1 VIASVSFLLAAG
13 LCLAAAFV
21 AVRRGRG
28 PRRAGWMVLG
38 AALVVLSAAMGL
50 AAWGAQTSGG
60 LGAAAGVLALSA
72 ALGLSASLI
81 RLRPTIVGTMTPTPP
96 GDRLQRMMGRGWD
109 VLVLLDERGHVLYA
123 TESVTRVLGYTLDE
137 YVGSSPFGSLHPDD
151 TGYSAGRFRELLRTP
166 GDTVRTEVRSRHK
179 NGEWR
184 WLEIL
189 ATNLQRD
196 PDFRAIAVNYR
207 DITDRHAA
215 EEALRFREREMRSL
229 ADNAPTII
237 VRFDRQLR
245 HVFVNRAIESKTGI
259 PVAAFLG
266 KTHAELGMPAEV
278 TALWTDTLRRVF
290 ERGAEEVLE
299 FEFPT
304 PQGLVYFRSRVVPE
318 LDEQGGVQ
326 TVLVIADDITERR
339 QAEKE
344 LQRSLS
350 LVRATLESTADGILV
365 VDREG
370 HILDFNQR
378 FAEMWRIPEAVLA
391 ARRDELAVQ
400 SVLGDLENPEAFLA
414 KVRSMYDE
422 PDAESYDIVRFKDG
436 RLFERYSLPQRVEGE
451 SVGRV
456 WSFRDITAER
466 EAEAALRKSE
476 ASYRALVD
484 HATYGIYR
492 STPDGHFQSANPA
505 IVKMLGYETEAD
517 LLALDV
523 ASDVYVTPDLR
534 ARLIDQY
541 RNSDRVEGVEV
552 EWRRR
557 DGSMILVRLSGRPV
571 HAADGSVE
579 SFEMIAED
587 ITEQRALEAQ
597 LRQAQKM
604 EAVGQLTGGI
614 AHDFNNLLTVILAN
628 ADILDRGFP
637 GDRPDLREDL
647 AELRKAA
654 QRGGDMI
661 RKLLGFSRR
670 EVLVLK
676 PVALSAVVGNL
687 MPMLRRVLP
696 ETIDVR
702 FTPRDTGDGV
712 RADEGA
718 LEQILLNLAT
728 NARDA
733 MPDGGRLRIE
743 IARDQLE
750 RDHQAVEGFGRPG
763 DYVRLGFSDSGI
775 GMDESTLERIFDPFF
790 TTKPPGVGTGLGMAM
805 IYGLVKQQ
813 HGFIDVKSRPGE
825 GTTVHIYLPIAGVP
839 TADPRPSGTRAPS
852 GDAEGTET
860 ILLVEDEPAIRR
872 AAKRLLEKK
881 GYTVLLAENGIEALE
896 VVQRH
901 GDSIDLIISDVVMPR
916 MGGVPLYHAL
926 QERNL
931 HVPFMFTSG
940 YALRDVRDGIPT
952 DAGVPFVHKPWDV
965 NDLLGRVR
973 EVLDLR

>member
-1 VIASVSFLLAAG
+1 MIASVSFVLAAG
-13 LCLAAAFV
+13 LCLAAAVV

-38 AALVVLSAAMGL
+38 GALVLLGVAMGL
-50 AAWGAQTSGG
+50 AAWAVAQSSGG
-60 LGAAAGVLALSA
+60 LAAAAGILALAA

-81 RLRPTIVGTMTPTPP
+81 RLRPTIVETTTPTPP
-96 GDRLQRMMGRGWD
+96 GDRLQRMMERGWD

-137 YVGSSPFGSLHPDD
+137 YVGSSPFSSLHPDD
-151 TGYSAGRFRELLRTP
+151 TGYSVGRFRELLRTP
-166 GDTVRTEVRSRHK
+166 GDTVRAEVRSRHK
-179 NGEWR
+179 SGEWR

-215 EEALRFREREMRSL
+215 EEALRFRERE
-229 ADNAPTII
+229 
-237 VRFDRQLR
+237 
-245 HVFVNRAIESKTGI
+245 
-259 PVAAFLG
+259 
-266 KTHAELGMPAEV
+266 
-278 TALWTDTLRRVF
+278 
-290 ERGAEEVLE
+290 
-299 FEFPT
+299 
-304 PQGLVYFRSRVVPE
+304 
-318 LDEQGGVQ
+318 
-326 TVLVIADDITERR
+326 
-339 QAEKE
+339 

-370 HILDFNQR
+370 HIVDFNQR
-378 FAEMWRIPEAVLA
+378 FAEMWRIPDAVLA

-414 KVRSMYDE
+414 KIRSMYDE

-466 EAEAALRKSE
+466 ESEAALRKSE

-505 IVKMLGYETEAD
+505 LVKMLGYETDAD

-534 ARLIDQY
+534 SRLIDQY
-541 RNSDRVEGVEV
+541 RHSDGIEGVEV

-557 DGSMILVRLSGRPV
+557 DGSIILVRLSGRPV

-587 ITEQRALEAQ
+587 ITQQRALEAQ

-637 GDRPDLREDL
+637 DDRPDLREDL

-702 FTPRDTGDGV
+702 FTPRDTDDVV

-743 IARDQLE
+743 TALDHLE
-750 RDHQAVEGFGRPG
+750 RNHQAVEGFARPG
-763 DYVRLGFSDSGI
+763 RYVRLAFSDSGI

-825 GTTVHIYLPIAGVP
+825 GTTVYIYLPIAGAP
-839 TADPRPSGTRAPS
+839 TADPRSSGTRAPF
-852 GDAEGTET
+852 GATEGTET
-860 ILLVEDEPAIRR
+860 ILVVEDEPAIRR

-881 GYTVLLAENGIEALE
+881 GYTVLLAEDGIEALE
-896 VVQRH
+896 VVERQ
-901 GDSIDLIISDVVMPR
+901 GDRIDLIISDVVMPR
-916 MGGVPLYHAL
+916 MGGVLLYQAL
-926 QERNL
+926 RQRDL
-931 HVPFMFTSG
+931 RVPFMFTSG

-952 DAGVPFVHKPWDV
+952 DAGVPFMHKPWDV

-973 EVLDLR
+973 QVLDLR